1 MLNHVDIKPTG
12 KPKPPVLPETKEN
25 TEENTEENREIL
37 SKIFN
42 YFRNGFIM
50 RKDNKARNYLQS
62 RSLDVYKLENLGI
75 AFGYNSAQFH
85 HRERISE
92 QDMKLC
98 ERAGLLIKSTNGSR
112 TEFSYTPWASHC
124 AVFSLCD
131 EQGNITG
138 MYGRRA
144 AAGSK
149 NKHYYL
155 KNSTGLFYYPK
166 KDARTLIITE
176 SIIDFLSLYQID
188 EIRNHYDFLPI
199 YGTNRLNGEHIQVLQ
214 KLEHLQ
220 ELIFFLDG
228 DEAGNNA
235 TTKYSEE
242 LHQLVPHVDITRVE
256 TPENEDVNS
265 LLQGHEPELFSHLL
279 NTRILLFSAEEQ
291 LKEKKTSLNTAN
303 PDKIIYETLTVKI
316 EIWGGIE
323 YGNMHRLRLSV
334 HMENKST
341 QRSFRDDVNLYS
353 NRSSKAF
360 VQDASEELEISHS
373 ELKETI
379 NQFTKEVEEY
389 RLQQKERHANANTKE
404 MVQLSP
410 QEHKDAMRIPTSEHL
425 VNHLKTAMHKV
436 GLIGERENGLLLFLI
451 FLTRYFNAPLH
462 ALVHGSTGSGK
473 TNLLKS
479 ILKLV
484 PPESKYETTALT
496 ENVLFRPPYKDF
508 WKNKILLIED
518 LDGSYKALLPLREFM
533 SNQYISKLA
542 NDPNPKT
549 GKYEQVTLEAS
560 GPIVIAGATTKDR
573 VYEDNAS
580 RSFSLH
586 VNESTSH
593 EENVLDYQN
602 REAAGLI
609 DVESI
614 QTVAKKI
621 QNIQRVL
628 NPEIRVINPFQPHLK
643 LPEYVFTKKRTN
655 THYITLIK
663 AITFLFQHQR
673 RVLTDSKG
681 MKYIETTLP
690 DVALANELSKES
702 LLRKSD
708 ELSGQVRE
716 FFERLKTTVQ
726 QEEKESFLAKDIR
739 GKLRMHPMKFNRYV
753 NELKNRGYIKQEGGN
768 RKIGYEYQIAIWD
781 DYQILQKGLNILDEI
796 LDKLWEKYPD
806 GKYRKN

>member
-1 MLNHVDIKPTG
+1 MKITEIKQRLSLSKVLQHYNLKPDKNLRLNCPFHDDKTPSMQVYA
-12 KPKPPVLPETKEN
+12 ETNTVYCFSSNCKTHGTSLDVIDFIMYKEN
-25 TEENTEENREIL
+25 CTKHEAIEKAKSMVNYVSPINPTHPKKSEPKHETLPAPELTTENVSDYREIV

-62 RSLDVYKLENLGI
+62 RSLDVSKLENLGI

-85 HRERISE
+85 HRSRISE

-98 ERAGLLIKSTNGSR
+98 EMAGLLIQSTNGSR

-124 AVFSLCD
+124 AVFALCD
-131 EQGNITG
+131 KQGNITG
-138 MYGRRA
+138 MYGRSTSESSR
-144 AAGSK
+144 

-242 LHQLVPHVDITRVE
+242 LHQLVPQVDITRVE

-279 NTRILLFSAEEQ
+279 RTRILLFSAEEQ

-410 QEHKDAMRIPTSEHL
+410 QEHKDAMRILTSEHL

-586 VNESTSH
+586 VNESKSH
-593 EENVLDYQN
+593 QDEILNFQN
-602 REAAGLI
+602 KLAAGLVDNTGI
-609 DVESI
+609 EK
-614 QTVAKKI
+614 TVHKI
-621 QNIQRVL
+621 QNIQRLLSSKIKV
-628 NPEIRVINPFQPHLK
+628 VNPFQPELK
-643 LPEYVFTKKRTN
+643 LPEYVFKKLRTN

-663 AITFLFQHQR
+663 AITFLHQYQR
-673 RVLTDSKG
+673 RHQKNPTTG
-681 MKYIETTLP
+681 ETFIQTTLE
-690 DVALANELSKES
+690 DIALAN
-702 LLRKSD
+702 
-708 ELSGQVRE
+708 
-716 FFERLKTTVQ
+716 
-726 QEEKESFLAKDIR
+726 
-739 GKLRMHPMKFNRYV
+739 
-753 NELKNRGYIKQEGGN
+753 
-768 RKIGYEYQIAIWD
+768 
-781 DYQILQKGLNILDEI
+781 
-796 LDKLWEKYPD
+796 
-806 GKYRKN
+806 